1 MNAAGMSEL
10 IFMTTAIAGT
20 CCIYLETYM
29 ITAVIYLILT
39 ITLQAIMNIFAKK
52 TDLTVQHIVPSSN

>member
-1 MNAAGMSEL
+1 MSEL
-10 IFMTTAIAGT
+10 MFMATAIAGT

-29 ITAVIYLILT
+29 ITPVICMILT

-52 TDLTVQHIVPSSN
+52 TDLTVQHAVPSSN

>member
-1 MNAAGMSEL
+1 MSEL
-10 IFMTTAIAGT
+10 MFMTTAIAGT

-29 ITAVIYLILT
+29 ITPVICMILT

-52 TDLTVQHIVPSSN
+52 MDLAVQHVVPSSN

>member
-1 MNAAGMSEL
+1 MSEL
-10 IFMTTAIAGT
+10 MFMATAIAGT

-52 TDLTVQHIVPSSN
+52 TDLTVQHVVPSSN

>member
-1 MNAAGMSEL
+1 MSEL
-10 IFMTTAIAGT
+10 MFMTTAIAGT

-29 ITAVIYLILT
+29 ITAVIYLILA
-39 ITLQAIMNIFAKK
+39 IALQAIMNIFAKK

>member
-1 MNAAGMSEL
+1 MSEL
-10 IFMTTAIAGT
+10 IFMTTAIADT

-29 ITAVIYLILT
+29 ITAVICMILT

-52 TDLTVQHIVPSSN
+52 TDLTVQHVVPSSN

>member
-1 MNAAGMSEL
+1 MSEL
-10 IFMTTAIAGT
+10 MFMATAIAGT
-20 CCIYLETYM
+20 CCIYLKTYM

-52 TDLTVQHIVPSSN
+52 TDLTVQYGVPSSN